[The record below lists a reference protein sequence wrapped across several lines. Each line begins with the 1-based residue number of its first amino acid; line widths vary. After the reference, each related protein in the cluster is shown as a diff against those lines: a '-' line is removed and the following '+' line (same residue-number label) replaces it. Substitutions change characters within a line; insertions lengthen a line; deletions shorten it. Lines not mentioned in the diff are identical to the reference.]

1 MQISPPAAQIL
12 STLHAA
18 GHVAYLVGGCVR
30 DMLLGREPKDWDIA
44 TDAQPAELTKLFVSA
59 ELIGA
64 HFGVILWHGVEI
76 ATFRS
81 DGPYPDGRHPQSVT
95 FETDPAKD
103 AARRD
108 FTINGLFFDT
118 QNNQVIDHV
127 NGQADLAGK
136 VIRAIGD
143 PAARF
148 AEDHLRLLRAV
159 RFAALLEFE
168 IEPGTRAAIRGQS
181 AEIAKVAAER
191 TRDELTKIL
200 TEPHPRRGLELLDE
214 LTLLEQILPE
224 IKALQGVEQPPD
236 FHPEGDV
243 WTHTL
248 IMLDGLIKPTATLA
262 WGVRLHDVAKPETC
276 QKTDRIRFNGHA
288 IWCIVCL

>member
-1 MQISPPAAQIL
+1 M
-12 STLHAA
+12 
-18 GHVAYLVGGCVR
+18 
-30 DMLLGREPKDWDIA
+30 
-44 TDAQPAELTKLFVSA
+44 
-59 ELIGA
+59 
-64 HFGVILWHGVEI
+64 
-76 ATFRS
+76 
-81 DGPYPDGRHPQSVT
+81 
-95 FETDPAKD
+95 
-103 AARRD
+103 
-108 FTINGLFFDT
+108 
-118 QNNQVIDHV
+118 
-127 NGQADLAGK
+127 
-136 VIRAIGD
+136 IRAIGD

-168 IEPGTRAAIRGQS
+168 IEPGTRAAIRGHS
-181 AEIAKVAAER
+181 AEITRVAAER

-248 IMLDGLIKPTATLA
+248 IMLDGLIKPATTLA
-262 WGVRLHDVAKPETC
+262 WGVLLHDVAKPETC